1 MWQQYRRTLLAN
13 QTVIL
18 LVCVILALVA
28 SADVVIVAAVFGA
41 MQAGALGG
49 AAISARAGRR
59 AVAEEEL
66 G

>member
-1 MWQQYRRTLLAN
+1 MWQQYRKTLLAN

-18 LVCVILALVA
+18 LVCVILALFA
-28 SADVVIVAAVFGA
+28 SADAVAVAAVFAA
-41 MQAGALGG
+41 MQVGALGG

-59 AVAEEEL
+59 AVVEEEL